1 MMRKV
6 PPMHR
11 KKLAV
16 SVAALA
22 VATLAFAG
30 CSGNSTTPDS
40 KPKPSDSGSSSSETI
55 KVVVFGGVSA
65 EGILANNAAT
75 SITAAKASV
84 AGVNAAGGIDGK
96 QLEIEVVD
104 DTGDPTVAVT
114 KLKELLASGDKP
126 VAVMNS
132 GPSTVADA
140 MIPILTQNKIL
151 SFNIGPSATSADP
164 KANPYNFDLSP
175 GASDY
180 IKAFVPTME
189 EKGYKNVAILH
200 GSSAYGEMFGKGS
213 SEVFGGA
220 GMTVTGNETYDVA
233 ALDMTAQL
241 ETLKAKNPDVLILDA
256 YGAPLGYVLQGIEKL
271 GWDVPIMGNSSV
283 SATALIATEPPTGV
297 LGTDQVK
304 NLTMQVFNSTK
315 YDAADTAVNEA
326 VKHMTEAG
334 DIKSSLLL
342 AYNYDAMWLVKAAAE
357 KSGSFEAA
365 DLAKA
370 LEDPTVVKD
379 AGTVMLKDY
388 GFTAEK
394 HSPSLATSEFKFIS
408 PGPLVNGQFQ

>member
-1 MMRKV
+1 
-6 PPMHR
+6 MHR
-11 KKLAV
+11 KKLAA

-22 VATLAFAG
+22 VATLTFAG
-30 CSGNSTTPDS
+30 CSGNSTSPETN
-40 KPKPSDSGSSSSETI
+40 KPTEGGSSSSEPI

-84 AGVNAAGGIDGK
+84 ASVNAAGGIDGR
-96 QLEIEVVD
+96 QVEIEVID

-140 MIPILTQNKIL
+140 MIPILTQNKVL
-151 SFNIGPSATSADP
+151 SFNIGPTATSSDP
-164 KANPYNFDLSP
+164 AQAPYNFDLSP
-175 GASDY
+175 GAADY
-180 IKAFVPTME
+180 IAAFVPAME
-189 EKGYKNVAILH
+189 DKGYEDVAILH
-200 GSSAYGEMFGKGS
+200 GSSAYGEMFGKSS
-213 SEVFGGA
+213 SEVFGEA
-220 GMTVTGNETYDVA
+220 GFNVVGNQGYDVA

-241 ETLKAKNPDVLILDA
+241 ETLKASNPDVLILDA
-256 YGAPLGYVLQGIEKL
+256 YGAPLGYVLQGIEKI
-271 GWDVPIMGNSSV
+271 GWDVPIMGNNSV

-315 YDAADTAVNEA
+315 FDKADTAVNDG
-326 VKHMTEAG
+326 VQLMVEAG
-334 DIKSSLLL
+334 DIKSSLIL
-342 AYNYDAMWLVKAAAE
+342 AYNLDAMWLVKAAAE
-357 KSGSFEAA
+357 KAGSLDAEA
-365 DLAKA
+365 LATA
-370 LEDPTVVKD
+370 LVDDSVLTSAETVI
-379 AGTVMLKDY
+379 LKKY
-388 GFTAEK
+388 GFTADK
-394 HSPSLATSEFKFIS
+394 HSPHPDASEFKFIA

>member
-1 MMRKV
+1 
-6 PPMHR
+6 MHR
-11 KKLAV
+11 KKLAA

-22 VATLAFAG
+22 VATLTFAG
-30 CSGNSTTPDS
+30 CSGNSTSPETS
-40 KPKPSDSGSSSSETI
+40 KPSEGGSSSSEPI

-84 AGVNAAGGIDGK
+84 ASVNAAGGIDGR
-96 QLEIEVVD
+96 QVEIEVID

-151 SFNIGPSATSADP
+151 SFNIGPTATSADP
-164 KANPYNFDLSP
+164 AQSPYNFDLSP
-175 GASDY
+175 SANDY

-189 EKGYKNVAILH
+189 DKGYEDVAILH
-200 GSSAYGEMFGKGS
+200 GSSAYGELFGKGT
-213 SEVFGGA
+213 SEIFGESGF
-220 GMTVTGNETYDVA
+220 TVVGNEGYDVA

-241 ETLKAKNPDVLILDA
+241 EALKSKNPDVLVLDA

-271 GWDVPIMGNSSV
+271 GWDIPIMGNTSV
-283 SATALIATEPPTGV
+283 SATTLIATEPPTGV

-304 NLTMQVFNSTK
+304 NLTMQVFTSTK
-315 YDAADTAVNEA
+315 FDKNDAAVNDG
-326 VKHMTEAG
+326 VKHMVEAG
-334 DIKSSLLL
+334 DIKTSLIL
-342 AYNYDAMWLVKAAAE
+342 AYNLDAMWLVKAAAE
-357 KSGSFEAA
+357 KEGSLDAEALVKGITDA
-365 DLAKA
+365 Q
-370 LEDPTVVKD
+370 VQKD
-379 AGTVMLKDY
+379 AGTILIKNY
-388 GFTAEK
+388 GFTPEK
-394 HSPSLATSEFKFIS
+394 HSPSLGTDEFLFIS